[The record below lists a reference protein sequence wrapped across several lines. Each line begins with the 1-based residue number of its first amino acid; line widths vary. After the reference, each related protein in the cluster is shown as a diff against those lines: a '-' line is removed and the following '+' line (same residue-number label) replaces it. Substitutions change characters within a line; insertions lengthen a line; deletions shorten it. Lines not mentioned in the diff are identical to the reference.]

1 MHTFLW
7 FGKTLVET
15 APVLNIC
22 ERSSAPSQAT
32 MMSVSDASSFIEV
45 AARIQLVTCLM
56 HVVATACLQ
65 STDPVFGHTLPR

>member
-45 AARIQLVTCLM
+45 AARI
-56 HVVATACLQ
+56 A
-65 STDPVFGHTLPR
+65 